1 MKKVPFRFLAIV
13 MILPIFL
20 GAGCAWQSDVNLLN
34 RQVEDLQND
43 MKSSNAVLTASTNQ
57 ALATATAAAKTSEQ
71 AANAAQK
78 AVAAVDAVNMK
89 VAHMLEKPKTVA
101 YALEFG
107 FNKSRVNFV
116 MGRQLDAIINDWKGK
131 PATFQLVGH
140 ADRVGPK
147 EQNLVLAR
155 KRAEEVKAALLR
167 RGVASSVVSAIAVGE
182 EAPMVQS
189 EDGRRMR
196 ANRVVVLTIAAQKN

>member
-1 MKKVPFRFLAIV
+1 MKKSPFRFLAIV
-13 MILPIFL
+13 MTLPIFL
-20 GAGCAWQSDVNLLN
+20 GAGCAWQSDVNLLR
-34 RQVEDLQND
+34 RQVGDLQND
-43 MKSSNAVLTASTNQ
+43 MKSSNAVLAASTKQ

-107 FNKSRVNFV
+107 FNKSRVNYV
-116 MGRQLDAIINDWKGK
+116 MGRQLDAITNDWKGK
-131 PATFQLVGH
+131 AAIFRLVGH

-147 EQNLVLAR
+147 EQNLALAQ
-155 KRAEEVKAALLR
+155 KRANEVKAALVR
-167 RGVASSVVSAIAVGE
+167 RGVSPSAVSAIGVGE
-182 EAPMVQS
+182 EAPMVQTN
-189 EDGRRMR
+189 DGQRLR
-196 ANRVVVLTIAAQKN
+196 ANRAVVLTIVAQNI